1 MRTRFGSTTVVMMM
15 AATVVAAAEVQDAA
29 AVGPPPLSTTS
40 STTSNDFQS
49 IGRFVSTELHPAIV
63 SVSPSSATS
72 DISTRR
78 RFLQDVVA
86 VVANTNSY
94 YADFDDI
101 CAEMQII
108 FNQQC
113 SCGATTEQRSDRV
126 TCQSGSSGG
135 LEASAHFNANNNF
148 TLETIQVCKQQ
159 ACTVIHYQ
167 NRTGTKCEAT
177 YGNNEGQSCTSCRV
191 CNAVES
197 NGAMMGL
204 EIDCTNVNPHMSVNC
219 TAVSEILD
227 LSGAA
232 RMGGG
237 MIVAAA
243 AAWTVVVAAA
253 SSSPVLAMF

>member
-1 MRTRFGSTTVVMMM
+1 MRTRFGSTTVMMM
-15 AATVVAAAEVQDAA
+15 AATAVAAAAVQDAA
-29 AVGPPPLSTTS
+29 AAAS
-40 STTSNDFQS
+40 SNDFQS

-63 SVSPSSATS
+63 SASPSSTS
-72 DISTRR
+72 EIGHR

-86 VVANTNSY
+86 AVSNTNSY

-101 CAEMQII
+101 CEEMQII

-177 YGNNEGQSCTSCRV
+177 YGDNEGQSCSSCRV

-219 TAVSEILD
+219 TAVSDILD
-227 LSGAA
+227 LSGAT
-232 RMGGG
+232 RMCGG
-237 MIVAAA
+237 MVGVAA
-243 AAWTVVVAAA
+243 TLVAAA
-253 SSSPVLAMF
+253 SSSLVLSMF

>member
-1 MRTRFGSTTVVMMM
+1 MRTRFGSTAVMMM
-15 AATVVAAAEVQDAA
+15 MATAVAAAKVLDAA
-29 AVGPPPLSTTS
+29 AAGPPPLSTTL
-40 STTSNDFQS
+40 STTNDFQS
-49 IGRFVSTELHPAIV
+49 IGHFVSTELHPAIAV
-63 SVSPSSATS
+63 ASPTS
-72 DISTRR
+72 EIGTRR

-86 VVANTNSY
+86 AVANTNSY

-101 CAEMQII
+101 CEEMQII

-113 SCGATTEQRSDRV
+113 TCGATTEQRSDRV

-177 YGNNEGQSCTSCRV
+177 YGDNEGRSCTSCRV

-204 EIDCTNVNPHMSVNC
+204 EIDCTNVNPQMSVNC

-227 LSGAA
+227 LSGAPSVGA
-232 RMGGG
+232 G
-237 MIVAAA
+237 M
-243 AAWTVVVAAA
+243 VVAAA
-253 SSSPVLAMF
+253 TLVAASSSSLVLSMF

>member
-1 MRTRFGSTTVVMMM
+1 MRTRIVSTTTAMMM
-15 AATVVAAAEVQDAA
+15 ATAVAAAEVLVAA
-29 AVGPPPLSTTS
+29 AAGPPPLSTAS
-40 STTSNDFQS
+40 STTSDFQS
-49 IGRFVSTELHPAIV
+49 IGHFVSTELHPAIV
-63 SVSPSSATS
+63 SASPSSTS
-72 DISTRR
+72 EIDTRR

-101 CAEMQII
+101 CEEMQII

-148 TLETIQVCKQQ
+148 ALETIQVCKQQ

-177 YGNNEGQSCTSCRV
+177 YGDNEGQSCSSCRV

-204 EIDCTNVNPHMSVNC
+204 EIDCTNVNPQLSVNC
-219 TAVSEILD
+219 TAVSDILD

-232 RMGGG
+232 PRMGVG
-237 MIVAAA
+237 MVVMAA
-243 AAWTVVVAAA
+243 TLVAAA
-253 SSSPVLAMF
+253 SSSLVLAMF